1 MAYNERKKLIAG
13 YDTLIREIIENET
26 AEAYFVNFMFNH
38 LPGGKESRKEQM
50 WIEVTRFH
58 RLLTRHVVR
67 KPESK
72 NWSHLRP
79 VLIGVPDMP
88 VRKLQKTSIRNF
100 QVNDGLHFNATV
112 LLPPRCRFEGR
123 SQHPWFRKQSRL
135 SVSLRK
141 LVKEN
146 QRLFL
151 TEKLD
156 RIHITAIKEGT
167 MADYAFKTLKSGY
180 ADEDDILVLN

>member
-1 MAYNERKKLIAG
+1 MTYHDRKKLIAG
-13 YDTLIREIIENET
+13 YDTLIREIIENES

-38 LPGGKESRKEQM
+38 LSGGRESKIEQM
-50 WIEVTRFH
+50 WTEVTRFH

-100 QVNDGLHFNATV
+100 QVNDGLHLNATV

-123 SQHPWFRKQSRL
+123 SQHPWFPKQSRL

-141 LVKEN
+141 LIIEN
-146 QRLFL
+146 QHQFL
-151 TEKLD
+151 TENLD
-156 RIHITAIKEGT
+156 RIHVTTIKKGT
-167 MADYAFKTLKSGY
+167 MADYAFKTLKNGY